1 MADTLP
7 TSLNAGLAHIRA
19 TATDIL
25 ANKSVLVRSL
35 EDFHVSTRHDKLL
48 TLEIEKLLAT
58 ILSEK
63 AEEGYALAVVGKS
76 GAGKTHAINH
86 VLDKHP
92 AFKPF
97 MVGVNELQICM
108 RVRTPPVC
116 STKSLGVAILQHV
129 GYPLSRSKMNEIE
142 IWRLVREQLK
152 RREIRIIYLDEAQH
166 VLKAKK
172 SVTEVTDTIKSLMQ
186 DPTWPIW
193 IIMSGIPKML
203 EVIEGDGDHQLE
215 RRSRVIRI
223 GDLTEEDFKTII
235 AIVKAIAARVS
246 FTIGFPL
253 NTEFVSRMIHGGMS
267 LQGMVIQLIKL
278 SVEAAIWDPK
288 EAETRTVR
296 FDHFVEGYRRLC
308 DCGDDTNVF
317 LRKDWRDI
325 VREVS
330 DDGKLTTELVGS

>member
-1 MADTLP
+1 MADTLA

-19 TATDIL
+19 TVTDNL
-25 ANKSVLVRSL
+25 AEKSALVRSL
-35 EDFHVSTRHDKLL
+35 ERFHVSTRYDKLL
-48 TLEIEKLLAT
+48 TLEVEKLLAT
-58 ILSEK
+58 ILSDS
-63 AEEGYALAVVGKS
+63 AEEGYALAIVGKS

-86 VLDKHP
+86 ALDGHP

-129 GYPLSRSKMNEIE
+129 GYPLSRTKLNEIE

-166 VLKAKK
+166 VLKTKK
-172 SVTEVTDTIKSLMQ
+172 NVTEVTDTIKSLMQ

-193 IIMSGIPKML
+193 IIMSGIPEML
-203 EVIEGDGDHQLE
+203 DVIEGDGDHQLE
-215 RRSRVIRI
+215 RRSRVVRI
-223 GDLTEEDFKTII
+223 GDLEAEDFPTIA
-235 AIVKAIAARVS
+235 AIVKAIASRVS
-246 FTIGFPL
+246 FKIGFPL
-253 NTEFVSRMIHGGMS
+253 NTGFIHRLVHGGIS
-267 LQGMVIQLIKL
+267 RQGMVIQLIKL
-278 SVEAAIWDPK
+278 SIESAIWDPK
-288 EAETRTVR
+288 EAEDRTVR
-296 FDHFVEGYRRLC
+296 FDHFVEGYGRLC

-317 LRKDWRDI
+317 LVKEWQEI

-330 DDGKLTTELVGS
+330 DDGKLTGELARR

>member
-1 MADTLP
+1 MTDTLS
-7 TSLNAGLAHIRA
+7 TSPNAGLAHIRA
-19 TATDIL
+19 TATDKL
-25 ANKSVLVRSL
+25 TEKSVLVRSL
-35 EDFHVSTRHDKLL
+35 ERFHVSTRYDKLL
-48 TLEIEKLLAT
+48 TLEIEKMLTT
-58 ILSEK
+58 ILSGGAK
-63 AEEGYALAVVGKS
+63 EGYALAVVGKS

-86 VLDKHP
+86 ALDGHA

-129 GYPLSRSKMNEIE
+129 GYPLLRTKLNEIE

-186 DPTWPIW
+186 DPTWPVW
-193 IIMSGIPKML
+193 VIMSGIPQML
-203 EVIEGDGDHQLE
+203 EIIEGDGDHQLE
-215 RRSRVIRI
+215 RRSRVLRI
-223 GDLTEEDFKTII
+223 GDLKEEDFPTIV
-235 AIVKAIAARVS
+235 AIVKAIASRVS
-246 FTIGFPL
+246 FKVGFPM
-253 NTEFVSRMIHGGMS
+253 NTEFVGRMVHGGMS

-278 SVEAAIWDPK
+278 SIETAIWDEK
-288 EAETRTVR
+288 EAKTRTVR

-308 DCGDDTNVF
+308 NCGDDTNVF
-317 LRKDWRDI
+317 LAKDWRNI

-330 DDGKLTTELVGS
+330 DEGKLTEELARR

>member
-19 TATDIL
+19 TATDNL
-25 ANKSVLVRSL
+25 TDKSVLARSL
-35 EDFHVSTRHDKLL
+35 ERFHVSTRYDKLL

-58 ILSEK
+58 ILSDSAK
-63 AEEGYALAVVGKS
+63 EGYALAVVGKA

-86 VLDKHP
+86 ALDGHP

-129 GYPLSRSKMNEIE
+129 GYPLSRTKLNEIE

-166 VLKAKK
+166 VLKTKK
-172 SVTEVTDTIKSLMQ
+172 SVMEVTDTIKSLMQ

-203 EVIEGDGDHQLE
+203 ELIEGDGDHQLE
-215 RRSRVIRI
+215 RRTRVIRI
-223 GDLTEEDFKTII
+223 GDLKEEDFKTMV
-235 AIVKAIAARVS
+235 AIVKAIAERVS
-246 FTIGFPL
+246 FKIGFPM
-253 NTEFVSRMIHGGMS
+253 NTEFVGRMVHGGMS

-278 SVEAAIWDPK
+278 SIEAAIWDPK
-288 EAETRTVR
+288 EAVSRTVR

-317 LRKDWRDI
+317 LSKEWRAI

-330 DDGKLTTELVGS
+330 DDGKLTQEVVKP